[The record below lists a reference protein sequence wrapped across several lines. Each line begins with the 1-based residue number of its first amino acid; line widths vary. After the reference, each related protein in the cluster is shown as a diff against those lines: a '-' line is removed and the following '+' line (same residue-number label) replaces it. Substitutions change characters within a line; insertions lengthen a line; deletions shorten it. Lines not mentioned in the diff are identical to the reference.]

1 MELDIIDLDEIS
13 EYSNYEIFAFIKHL
27 THCEEYNFFVKIM
40 LQTSVIMHISD
51 ENLFKTTKQ
60 LFENTWL
67 YTNASQ
73 SNNKISIDNS
83 IDFGENVAES
93 NDPAVLKFKVC
104 VFGISILKEMYSAL
118 YDYLSNDAEMPLL
131 NFKVKNRK
139 LIHNLPEIH
148 KIIKRKSFVKEKN
161 QILNLQTKSA
171 QENEIKKLILSIS
184 TIDFDN
190 NTNTFEDEI
199 KHFQLLLNN
208 LPEPTAEPQPIHDEV
223 FCNNGFELFDYLLNN
238 VVRAKGERGRQRD
251 IAHYYWKMLNN
262 KPKYIHSRP
271 EAFKMWFFKLYDK
284 EDIGKIHTAII
295 LTNKHRDNH
304 YSNALDWFKRSKK

>member
-13 EYSNYEIFAFIKHL
+13 EFSNYEIFEYIKYL
-27 THCEEYNFFVKIM
+27 IHCDEYNSFEKI
-40 LQTSVIMHISD
+40 LFQTLFIRHISD

-93 NDPAVLKFKVC
+93 KDPAVLKFEVC

-118 YDYLSNDAEMPLL
+118 YDYLSNDAEMPIL
-131 NFKVKNRK
+131 NFKVENRK
-139 LIHNLPEIH
+139 LIHNLPEIQ
-148 KIIKRKSFVKEKN
+148 KIIKRKGFVKSKN

-184 TIDFDN
+184 TIDFEN

-208 LPEPTAEPQPIHDEV
+208 LPEPTAELQPIHDEV
-223 FCNNGFELFDYLLNN
+223 FCNNGFELFDYLLNQN
-238 VVRAKGERGRQRD
+238 VRPKGVNGRQAD
-251 IAHYYWKMLNN
+251 IAHYYLKMFNN
-262 KPKYIHSRP
+262 EPKYIHSKQ
-271 EAFKMWFFKLYDK
+271 EAFKMWFFKQYDK
-284 EDIGKIHTAII
+284 EYLGKFHTESNLKNI
-295 LTNKHRDNH
+295 HRDRH